1 MTNFL
6 LIGWKPK
13 EKRGVELLRHPAV
26 FLSYA
31 SIFAHEKAG
40 TGCRSKLHMH
50 IIMPKRLL
58 RFIVVYPFLWKSDKP
73 DGFSCYEYSPLE
85 PVCQL
90 FLHKKPH
97 FSEFYTNKG
106 KNSQRGCQFP
116 TNMVC

>member
-73 DGFSCYEYSPLE
+73 DGFSGYEYSPLE
-85 PVCQL
+85 PVCQH